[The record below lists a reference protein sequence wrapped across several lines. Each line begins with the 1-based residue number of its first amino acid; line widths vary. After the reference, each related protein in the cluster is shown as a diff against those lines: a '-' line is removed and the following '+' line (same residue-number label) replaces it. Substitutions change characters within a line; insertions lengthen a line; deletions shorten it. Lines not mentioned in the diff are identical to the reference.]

1 MTGMKRGHVVGIVLV
16 TAGAVSQLC
25 PANEQSM
32 RQALDMWKQQ
42 EAEYQAALSVATTP
56 EQRKSLPPPSTGE
69 VAAALWKAIRTRT
82 GTREV
87 PLQPGERRGKS
98 AGKGARKVATYEFD
112 EEWAAPAVVWFLNRP
127 EVLAKLFEDSP
138 QKLPVYAQAL
148 LDSVKNKHYS
158 SPLIADACAVLAGN
172 SSKDVYDVLQKIYTH
187 NTYPAARAGAALA
200 MSVMLANRNLVD
212 EEGGPARAR
221 AKRLSLI
228 RQALQLA
235 PPEQRFG
242 PVSLTDAAQE
252 LIYRMKVLDIGA
264 IPPQLKV
271 SDTQG
276 TEQLFPVAGKA
287 NLLFFWDPGEDV
299 GLSIMQKQAS
309 LKKQYPQLVLC
320 PIVVHGEREE
330 WLKVLHDNGVQ
341 TCYMDDEQ
349 GTTGRAYRVSQ
360 LPHAVLVDEHARILY
375 SGYPDMQLQT
385 ALNEWQQHGSR
396 NSPPSEQS
404 PTPAPSDAQQEPQ
417 PSPPDNTAPP
427 LREMPQF

>member
-1 MTGMKRGHVVGIVLV
+1 MGGMKRGHVVGVVLV
-16 TAGAVSQLC
+16 TVGAASQLC
-25 PANEQSM
+25 PADEQSM
-32 RQALDMWKQQ
+32 NQALDMWKQQ

-69 VAAALWKAIRTRT
+69 VAAALWKAVRTRT

-87 PLQPGERRGKS
+87 PLQPKERRGKN
-98 AGKGARKVATYEFD
+98 AGKETRKVATYEFD
-112 EEWAAPAVVWFLNRP
+112 EEWAAPAVVWFLNHP
-127 EVLAKLFEDSP
+127 DDLAKLFEDSP
-138 QKLPVYAQAL
+138 QKLPTYAQAL
-148 LDSVKNKHYS
+148 LESVKQKHFS

-172 SSKDVYDVLQKIYTH
+172 SSKDVYDVLQKIYTQSTH
-187 NTYPAARAGAALA
+187 QAARASAALA

-235 PPEQRFG
+235 PQDQKFG
-242 PVSLTDAAQE
+242 SVSLTDAAQE
-252 LIYRMKVLDIGA
+252 LIYRIRRLDVGA
-264 IPPQLKV
+264 IPPQLKL

-276 TEQLFPVAGKA
+276 AEQLFPVAGKP
-287 NLLFFWDPGEDV
+287 NLLFFWDPSEDV

-309 LKKQYPQLVLC
+309 LQKQYPQLVLC

-330 WLKVLHDNGVQ
+330 WLKMLHDNGVQ
-341 TCYMDDEQ
+341 ICYMDDEQ
-349 GTTGRAYRVSQ
+349 GTGGRAYRVSQ

-385 ALNEWQQHGSR
+385 ALNEWQHGAR
-396 NSPPSEQS
+396 KSPPPEQS
-404 PTPAPSDAQQEPQ
+404 PTPAPSDSP
-417 PSPPDNTAPP
+417 PPPDNSAPP